1 LNYILF
7 LDSEEEED
15 QPQQVTVKV
24 GRTESEKLKKAREK
38 SFGFLQK
45 KNAEEVWIQT
55 EFCPFGSEK
64 SMMERNQL
72 LTNYPNENV
81 SVLALSKEKY
91 LASLISQT
99 EETDPKS
106 SEVMSM
112 YHIKSLP
119 LGEQVRLLMLN
130 GSCIYFV
137 ILCVDITCFFI
148 SLFLLVRL
156 ISFARLCE
164 TLGVTGD
171 SQQDQLLRSVQQVA
185 SLIQGNWVVKSEVL
199 YPKDKMCGVTG
210 VNHEIITKARDYV
223 VSISIT

>member
-1 LNYILF
+1 MNYILF

-24 GRTESEKLKKAREK
+24 GRTESERLKKAREK

-45 KNAEEVWIQT
+45 KNAEEAWIPT

-72 LTNYPNENV
+72 LTSYPNENV
-81 SVLALSKEKY
+81 SVLTLSKEKY
-91 LASLISQT
+91 LASLITQT
-99 EETDPKS
+99 VETDPKS

-130 GSCIYFV
+130 GSFVYFF
-137 ILCVDITCFFI
+137 ILCVDLTCIFFI
-148 SLFLLVRL
+148 S
-156 ISFARLCE
+156 
-164 TLGVTGD
+164 
-171 SQQDQLLRSVQQVA
+171 SVNKFRPP
-185 SLIQGNWVVKSEVL
+185 L
-199 YPKDKMCGVTG
+199 
-210 VNHEIITKARDYV
+210 
-223 VSISIT
+223 